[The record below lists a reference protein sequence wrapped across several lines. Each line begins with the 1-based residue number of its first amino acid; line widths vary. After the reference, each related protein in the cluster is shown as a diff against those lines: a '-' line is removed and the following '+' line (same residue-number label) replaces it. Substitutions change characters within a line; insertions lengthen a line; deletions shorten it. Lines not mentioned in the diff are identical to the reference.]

1 LLCRATTKE
10 KPRFGSNLI
19 VVDRSRSAGAS
30 LIKQA
35 IAAILQK
42 SAAPLANGVF
52 VEAEFSRHS
61 LARQT
66 VRASQNDAAP
76 LRQRS
81 GNPVTT
87 NLPLQI

>member
-10 KPRFGSNLI
+10 KRRFGSNLI

-52 VEAEFSRHS
+52 VQPPHPCSANRPRIAE
-61 LARQT
+61 
-66 VRASQNDAAP
+66 
-76 LRQRS
+76 
-81 GNPVTT
+81 
-87 NLPLQI
+87 

>member
-1 LLCRATTKE
+1 VRRVDWRRAQR
-10 KPRFGSNLI
+10 PFDHGSNLI

-52 VEAEFSRHS
+52 VQAEFQPPHPCSANRPRI
-61 LARQT
+61 AE
-66 VRASQNDAAP
+66 
-76 LRQRS
+76 
-81 GNPVTT
+81 
-87 NLPLQI
+87 